1 MRTDVI
7 DDSFRRAKTAATTTP
22 MPTATMRS
30 NDTVMSAVM
39 MNPKASDLV
48 DRRIERIVSTFTIRT
63 AVTKRTPP
71 RAASG
76 ILLTGAAATNT
87 MSSSTSA

>member
-7 DDSFRRAKTAATTTP
+7 DDSFRESEDRCHDDADAH
-22 MPTATMRS
+22 
-30 NDTVMSAVM
+30 
-39 MNPKASDLV
+39 SDDEV
-48 DRRIERIVSTFTIRT
+48 ERDGDERGGVNRGIGSRRPQNQRIVSMLIRT
-63 AVTKRTPP
+63 AVTRTLP

-76 ILLTGAAATNT
+76 ILLTGAATNT